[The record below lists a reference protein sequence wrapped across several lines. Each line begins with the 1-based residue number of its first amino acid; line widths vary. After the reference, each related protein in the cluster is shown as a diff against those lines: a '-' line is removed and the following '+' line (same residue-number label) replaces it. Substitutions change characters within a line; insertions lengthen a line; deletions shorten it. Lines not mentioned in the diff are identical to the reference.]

1 MANPTTSVSAGSVQQ
16 RATEQSQVVL
26 APQRPHISFPLFKI
40 IVYGLLTLGALMFVM
55 PFIWMLSTSLMTSS
69 EIAQGKYI
77 TGNSL
82 YGFNGINEAG
92 WDRQLKEYLP
102 PRTEIDFSGTAATLN
117 YIAHPDGG
125 VFDVSIDG
133 QLLGSVDTYSETTEN
148 RSFLIDSYPEVPT
161 LSLTQS
167 VGLADS
173 RHQISI
179 SFNEQS
185 SQGDSLWISS
195 VTSENTSGN
204 LELLYSSDPNQ
215 FATINGVWKGFTF
228 NTVTENWQ
236 AVHFVEDAERWEY
249 IDGNTSFQYD
259 PETESWTFVETG
271 IINFNEGHIEF
282 IEGIGPSPTVINRQR
297 VWKLFNDGS
306 YIFDIERPHWKLAPE
321 DKYNVRTNN
330 WEIFNVVPIKYVTQ
344 SERWRLVNGIPMR
357 FDQVLNQVSNIG
369 FPAYLEN
376 CCRALIARS
385 PRLQDQ
391 PLAEFIRL
399 ERPSGTHS
407 SFTTNFLPG
416 FVIDLFGL
424 SERYIV
430 TGSFSHYVRV
440 WTTESFSEFFI
451 NSVIITG
458 LTVLI
463 QTLFSI
469 LAAYAFA
476 RIEFPGRNVVFV
488 IFLTTLFV
496 PTMVVLVPNLLTVT
510 AIDRW
515 SFQNI
520 GPILDDIG
528 NFTGTIPLIGKPNAG
543 QAKWLDNWPSL
554 VLPFTAS
561 TFSIF
566 LLRQFFMQIPNEL
579 WDAAQIDGAG
589 HLLFLFRIVVPISR
603 AALTTIVLFTF
614 IGTWDALE
622 WPILVTTRDD
632 WRPISYA
639 LYNFRNEEGNY
650 PQLLM
655 AGALITLFPVIVV
668 YLIAQKQFT
677 EGIATTGL
685 KG

>member
-1 MANPTTSVSAGSVQQ
+1 MANPTTSISAGKV
-16 RATEQSQVVL
+16 RAAEQPQVVTV
-26 APQRPHISFPLFKI
+26 PPRPYINFPVFKI
-40 IVYGLLTLGALMFVM
+40 IVYAVLTLGALLFVM

-82 YGFNGINEAG
+82 YGFHSISGTN
-92 WDRQLKEYLP
+92 WDRHLEEYLP
-102 PRTEIDFSGTAATLN
+102 PKTELSFRGTSASVN
-117 YIAHPDGG
+117 YIAHSDGG
-125 VFDVSIDG
+125 VFDISIDG
-133 QLLGSVDTYSETTEN
+133 QLIGSVDTYSENVEN
-148 RSFLIDSYPEVPT
+148 RAFLVDSYPEVPT

-173 RHQISI
+173 RHELSI
-179 SFNEQS
+179 IYNEQQS
-185 SQGDSLWISS
+185 RGNSLWFTS
-195 VTSENTSGN
+195 VDTENADGETDTIFTDN
-204 LELLYSSDPNQ
+204 FDR
-215 FATINGVWKGFTF
+215 INGVWQAVNAEDGRDLTF
-228 NTVTENWQ
+228 NE
-236 AVHFVEDAERWEY
+236 
-249 IDGNTSFQYD
+249 
-259 PETESWTFVETG
+259 ETEAWELPGGASVAPEE
-271 IINFNEGHIEF
+271 I
-282 IEGIGPSPTVINRQR
+282 VQR
-297 VWKLFNDGS
+297 VD
-306 YIFDIERPHWKLAPE
+306 
-321 DKYNVRTNN
+321 
-330 WEIFNVVPIKYVTQ
+330 
-344 SERWRLVNGIPMR
+344 
-357 FDQVLNQVSNIG
+357 NIG
-369 FPAYLEN
+369 FPSYLES

-385 PRLQDQ
+385 TRLQGQ
-391 PLAEFIRL
+391 PLSEFIRL

-407 SFTTNFLPG
+407 SFTTSFLPG
-416 FVIDLFGL
+416 FVVDLFGL
-424 SERYIV
+424 SDRYVV

-440 WTTESFSEFFI
+440 WTTENFSEFFI

-458 LTVLI
+458 LTVVI

-476 RIEFPGRNVVFV
+476 RIEFPGRNVMFA

-510 AIDRW
+510 SIDKW
-515 SFQNI
+515 SFNHI

-528 NFTGTIPLIGKPNAG
+528 DFTGRIPLIGRPKAE

-554 VLPFTAS
+554 VIPFTAS

-589 HLLFLFRIVVPISR
+589 HVLFLFRIVVPISR
-603 AALTTIVLFTF
+603 AAITTIVLFTF

-622 WPILVTTRDD
+622 WAILVTTRND

-639 LYNFRNEEGNY
+639 LYNFRTDEGNY

-655 AGALITLFPVIVV
+655 AGALITLFPVILV

>member
-1 MANPTTSVSAGSVQQ
+1 MANPTTSISAGSAQQ
-16 RATEQSQVVL
+16 RAAEQPQVIT
-26 APQRPHISFPLFKI
+26 APQRPQINLPVFKI
-40 IVYGLLTLGALMFVM
+40 IVYALLTFGALLFVM

-82 YGFNGINEAG
+82 YGFHSITESN
-92 WDRQLKEYLP
+92 WDRQLEEYLP
-102 PRTEIDFSGTAATLN
+102 PKTELSFSGTSASVN
-117 YIAHPDGG
+117 YIAHRNGG
-125 VFDVSIDG
+125 VFDISIDG
-133 QLLGSVDTYSETTEN
+133 QLIGSIDTYSENVEN
-148 RSFLIDSYPEVPT
+148 RSFLVDSYPEVPT

-173 RHQISI
+173 RHQLSI
-179 SFNEQS
+179 VFNEQQS
-185 SQGDSLWISS
+185 RGDSLWFTS
-195 VTSENTSGN
+195 VDTQNADAETETLFTDNFD
-204 LELLYSSDPNQ
+204 L
-215 FATINGVWKGFTF
+215 INGVW
-228 NTVTENWQ
+228 Q
-236 AVHFVEDAERWEY
+236 AVSADEGRELK
-249 IDGNTSFQYD
+249 
-259 PETESWTFVETG
+259 
-271 IINFNEGHIEF
+271 FNEEIEAW
-282 IEGIGPSPTVINRQR
+282 ELPNGESVPPEVVIQ
-297 VWKLFNDGS
+297 
-306 YIFDIERPHWKLAPE
+306 
-321 DKYNVRTNN
+321 
-330 WEIFNVVPIKYVTQ
+330 
-344 SERWRLVNGIPMR
+344 
-357 FDQVLNQVSNIG
+357 QVENIG
-369 FPAYLEN
+369 FPNYLES

-385 PRLQDQ
+385 TRLQGQ
-391 PLAEFIRL
+391 PLSEFIRL

-407 SFTTNFLPG
+407 SFTTGFLPG
-416 FVIDLFGL
+416 FMVDLFGL
-424 SERYIV
+424 SDRYVV
-430 TGSFSHYVRV
+430 TGSFSHYMRV
-440 WTTESFSEFFI
+440 WTTENFSEFFI

-458 LTVLI
+458 LTVVI

-476 RIEFPGRNVVFV
+476 RIEFPGRNIVFV

-510 AIDRW
+510 SIDKW
-515 SFQNI
+515 SFNNL

-528 NFTGTIPLIGKPNAG
+528 NFTGTIPLIGKPNANH
-543 QAKWLDNWPSL
+543 AKWLDNWPSL
-554 VLPFTAS
+554 VIPFTAS

-589 HLLFLFRIVVPISR
+589 HILFLFRIVVPISR
-603 AALTTIVLFTF
+603 AAITTIVLFTF

-639 LYNFRNEEGNY
+639 LYNFRTDEGNY

-655 AGALITLFPVIVV
+655 AGALITLFPVILV

>member
-1 MANPTTSVSAGSVQQ
+1 MANPTTSISAGGVQQ
-16 RATEQSQVVL
+16 RAAEQPQVFT
-26 APQRPHISFPLFKI
+26 APQRPPINLPVFKI
-40 IVYGLLTLGALMFVM
+40 LVYALLTLGALMFVM
-55 PFIWMLSTSLMTSS
+55 PFLWMLSTSLMTSP
-69 EIAQGKYI
+69 EIAQGKYV
-77 TGNSL
+77 TSNTL
-82 YGFNGINEAG
+82 YGFHSITAKN
-92 WDRQLKEYLP
+92 WDRELKEYLQ
-102 PRTEIDFSGTAATLN
+102 PRTELSFRGTSASVN

-125 VFDVSIDG
+125 VFDISVDG
-133 QLLGSVDTYSETTEN
+133 QLIGSVDTFSETVEN
-148 RSFLIDSYPEVPT
+148 RSFLVDSYPEIPT

-173 RHQISI
+173 SHELLIV
-179 SFNEQS
+179 FNEQQS
-185 SQGDSLWISS
+185 RGNTLWFAS
-195 VTSENTSGN
+195 VDAENAEGETTT
-204 LELLYSSDPNQ
+204 LFTDDFDL
-215 FATINGVWKGFTF
+215 INGVW
-228 NTVTENWQ
+228 Q
-236 AVHFVEDAERWEY
+236 AVTVDESRELVFNE
-249 IDGNTSFQYD
+249 
-259 PETESWTFVETG
+259 ETEAWELPGGAS
-271 IINFNEGHIEF
+271 I
-282 IEGIGPSPTVINRQR
+282 P
-297 VWKLFNDGS
+297 
-306 YIFDIERPHWKLAPE
+306 PE
-321 DKYNVRTNN
+321 D
-330 WEIFNVVPIKYVTQ
+330 ITQ
-344 SERWRLVNGIPMR
+344 
-357 FDQVLNQVSNIG
+357 QVINIG
-369 FPAYLEN
+369 FPNYLEQ
-376 CCRALIARS
+376 CCRALIARG
-385 PRLQDQ
+385 PRLQNM
-391 PLAEFIRL
+391 PISEFISL

-407 SFTTNFLPG
+407 SFTTTFLPG
-416 FVIDLFGL
+416 FITDLFGL

-440 WTTESFSEFFI
+440 WTVENFSEFFI

-458 LTVLI
+458 LTVII

-476 RIEFPGRNVVFV
+476 RIEFPGRNVMFV

-510 AIDRW
+510 SIDKW
-515 SFQNI
+515 SYNNI
-520 GPILDDIG
+520 GPILDKIG
-528 NFTGTIPLIGKPNAG
+528 DFTGTIPLIGRPNAE

-554 VLPFTAS
+554 VIPFTAS

-589 HLLFLFRIVVPISR
+589 HVLFLFRIVVPISR
-603 AALTTIVLFTF
+603 AAITTIVLFTF

-655 AGALITLFPVIVV
+655 SGALITLFPVILV